1 MTMRSA
7 ATTMNLN
14 ALRSRYASGLR
25 VSQLVESLLDPLA
38 HSRSQG
44 IWIHCLA
51 DETLLARAHE
61 LEAAG
66 PAGKP
71 LFGIPFAVKDNIDV
85 AGLPTSNGC
94 RATLDWPEQSAPA
107 VRRLLDAGALLLGK
121 SNMDQF
127 AMGLVGTRSP
137 YGLCPNP
144 FNPDYIAGGS
154 SSGSAVAVARGLAS
168 FALGTDTAGSGRV
181 PAALNHLVGLKP
193 TPGRVS
199 SRGLRPS
206 CRSLDC
212 ISLFAHSI
220 GDCWELLQL
229 IEGFDAEDPYSSQPQ
244 AYPCTLRQQAARI
257 GVPELDRLD
266 FGGDPVCRALFVR
279 AAQAV
284 EQSGLHHVATA
295 IEPLLEA
302 GRLLYDGPWVA
313 ERHVAVGELPR
324 EAMQPPIATILD
336 QAADYS
342 AADLFRAQHRLA
354 QLRREADLLWQQV
367 EALLLPTLPR
377 PYRIA
382 EIEAEPLR
390 CNSHLGSYTNFVNL
404 LGLCAIAIPV
414 GFLPSGVPYGVS
426 LIAPAWSEARLCR
439 IAEQLLA
446 TIEARTFAPAQ
457 ACHADR
463 SEQIIAVCGAHMRG
477 LPLNWQLLEL
487 GGHFLAEA
495 STAPHYR
502 MRLVEGSG
510 PPRPCLL
517 RSDSDGVALPLE
529 LWSLP
534 GSQVG
539 RLLAQVP
546 APLALGLIE
555 LSDGRSVY
563 GFIGQAGA
571 VEQGRDITAR
581 GGWRNHLAS
590 LPPSKPDG

>member
-1 MTMRSA
+1 MTTV

-14 ALRSRYASGLR
+14 ALRSRYAKGLR

-38 HSRSQG
+38 RSRVQG
-44 IWIHCLA
+44 VWIHCLDDDA
-51 DETLLARAHE
+51 LLARARE
-61 LEAAG
+61 LDAAG
-66 PAGKP
+66 PADKP

-94 RATLDWPEQSAPA
+94 RATVDWPAQSAP
-107 VRRLLDAGALLLGK
+107 VVQRLLDAGALLLGK

-212 ISLFAHSI
+212 ISLFAHTIADS
-220 GDCWELLQL
+220 WELLQL
-229 IEGFDAEDPYSSQPQ
+229 IEGFDAADPYSSQPQ
-244 AYPCTLRQQAARI
+244 AYPCALRQDAARI
-257 GVPELDRLD
+257 GVAEPDLLD
-266 FGGDPVCRALFVR
+266 FGGDPASQALYSRAV
-279 AAQAV
+279 QAV
-284 EQSGLHHVATA
+284 TQSGLQRVETK

-313 ERHVAVGELPR
+313 ERHVAVGELDR
-324 EAMQPPIATILD
+324 NAMQPPIAAILD

-382 EIEAEPLR
+382 EIKAEPLR
-390 CNSHLGSYTNFVNL
+390 CNSHLGLYTNFVNL

-414 GFLPSGVPYGVS
+414 GLLPSGVPCGVS

-446 TIEARTFAPAQ
+446 AIEARTFTPAQ

-463 SEQIIAVCGAHMRG
+463 SEQIIAVCGAHMSG
-477 LPLNWQLLEL
+477 LPLN
-487 GGHFLAEA
+487 
-495 STAPHYR
+495 
-502 MRLVEGSG
+502 
-510 PPRPCLL
+510 
-517 RSDSDGVALPLE
+517 
-529 LWSLP
+529 
-534 GSQVG
+534 
-539 RLLAQVP
+539 
-546 APLALGLIE
+546 
-555 LSDGRSVY
+555 
-563 GFIGQAGA
+563 
-571 VEQGRDITAR
+571 
-581 GGWRNHLAS
+581 
-590 LPPSKPDG
+590 

>member
-1 MTMRSA
+1 MTMTTV

-14 ALRSRYASGLR
+14 ALRSRYAKGLR

-38 HSRSQG
+38 RSRVQG
-44 IWIHCLA
+44 VWIHCLDDDA
-51 DETLLARAHE
+51 LLARARE
-61 LEAAG
+61 LDAAG
-66 PAGKP
+66 PADKP

-94 RATLDWPEQSAPA
+94 RATVDWPAQSAP
-107 VRRLLDAGALLLGK
+107 VVQRLLDAGALLLGK

-212 ISLFAHSI
+212 ISLFAHTIADS
-220 GDCWELLQL
+220 WELLQL
-229 IEGFDAEDPYSSQPQ
+229 IEGFDAADPYSSQPQ
-244 AYPCTLRQQAARI
+244 AYPCALRQDAARI
-257 GVPELDRLD
+257 GVAEPDLLD
-266 FGGDPVCRALFVR
+266 FGGDPASQALYSRAV
-279 AAQAV
+279 QAV
-284 EQSGLHHVATA
+284 TQSGLQRVETK

-313 ERHVAVGELPR
+313 ERHVAVGELDR
-324 EAMQPPIATILD
+324 NAMQPPIAAILD

-382 EIEAEPLR
+382 EIKAEPLR
-390 CNSHLGSYTNFVNL
+390 CNSHLGLYTNFVNL

-414 GFLPSGVPYGVS
+414 GLLPSGVPCGVS

-446 TIEARTFAPAQ
+446 AIETRSLAAAQ
-457 ACHADR
+457 GCHADR
-463 SEQIIAVCGAHMRG
+463 SEQIIAVCGAHMSG

-487 GGHFLAEA
+487 GGHLLAES
-495 STAPHYR
+495 STAPCYR
-502 MRLVEGSG
+502 MRLLEGSG

-517 RSDSDGVALPLE
+517 RSDSDGAALPLE

-534 GSQVG
+534 GSQIG
-539 RLLAQVP
+539 KLLAQVP

-555 LSDGRSVY
+555 LADGRSVH

-571 VEQGRDITAR
+571 VEHGRDITAL

-590 LPPSKPDG
+590 LSARKPDG